1 MQEIRMSSRDIAK
14 TSTEVIDADEQPLAL
29 GSPFKAWNPFFSF
42 HYSVTEWSSEGGRTT
57 VRSQRTTFE
66 DGKLRTERF
75 QGEAP
80 GGVYDSMVE
89 QMQRQVAAQAE
100 LMMKS
105 FTWFLPQSVRERIK
119 GG

>member
-1 MQEIRMSSRDIAK
+1 MSSRDIAK
-14 TSTEVIDADEQPLAL
+14 TGTEVIDADDRALDLA
-29 GSPFKAWNPFFSF
+29 SPFKAWNPFFSF
-42 HYSVTEWSSEGGRTT
+42 HYSVTEWSSEGGRTQ
-57 VRSQRTTFE
+57 VRSQRTTFA

-75 QGEAP
+75 QGEAD
-80 GGVYDSMVE
+80 GGVFDSMVE
-89 QMQRQVAAQAE
+89 QMQRQVEAQAE